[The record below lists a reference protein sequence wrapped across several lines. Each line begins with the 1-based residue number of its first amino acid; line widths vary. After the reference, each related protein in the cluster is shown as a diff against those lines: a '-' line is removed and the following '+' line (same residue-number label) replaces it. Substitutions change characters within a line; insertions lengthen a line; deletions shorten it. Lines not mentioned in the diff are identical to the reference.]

1 MEESAPT
8 LNLADVR
15 RIIEPLYEGQKLF
28 TGESVMAHAEG
39 VVDILRGIRD
49 DDDLLAAAYLF
60 CVWNQLKNPKEWL
73 AKHFGKQVCELV
85 ANLKVVIDVSEK
97 ARSREGE
104 ARISQQPDAV
114 RRLLLA
120 LCTDLRVVL
129 LRLASRLQTLRY
141 FAATKAP
148 GAKEYGAETLA
159 LYAPLANRLGIW
171 QMKWELED
179 LSLRFTEPEVFHTI
193 ANNLEETREERV
205 ASIQE
210 AVRRIQALLAS
221 RGIQASVSGRPK
233 HIYSIWKKMCKKN
246 LKFEQL
252 FDVRAIRIIVDS
264 VEKCYETLSLIQESF
279 EVLSKEFDDYI
290 AKPKPNGYQSLHTVI
305 VGSRGKP
312 LEIQIRTRAM
322 HEFAELGVA
331 AHWRYKEGSK
341 RKAGEHEEDRVAWLR
356 QMLAWKSDVQAAPTP
371 EAAKDEHIYVLTPQG
386 KVLDLPAGSTPI
398 DFAYLL
404 HTELGHRCRGAKV
417 DGVMVPLNTKLQ

>member
-73 AKHFGKQVCELV
+73 TKHFGRQVCELV

-171 QMKWELED
+171 QMNGSSKICLC
-179 LSLRFTEPEVFHTI
+179 
-193 ANNLEETREERV
+193 
-205 ASIQE
+205 
-210 AVRRIQALLAS
+210 AL
-221 RGIQASVSGRPK
+221 P
-233 HIYSIWKKMCKKN
+233 N
-246 LKFEQL
+246 LKFSTRLPITLKKPVKNVLLL
-252 FDVRAIRIIVDS
+252 FRKPCAEFRHCWLLEVFRLRFPDVRNTSIPSGRRCAR
-264 VEKCYETLSLIQESF
+264 
-279 EVLSKEFDDYI
+279 
-290 AKPKPNGYQSLHTVI
+290 
-305 VGSRGKP
+305 
-312 LEIQIRTRAM
+312 RT
-322 HEFAELGVA
+322 
-331 AHWRYKEGSK
+331 
-341 RKAGEHEEDRVAWLR
+341 
-356 QMLAWKSDVQAAPTP
+356 
-371 EAAKDEHIYVLTPQG
+371 
-386 KVLDLPAGSTPI
+386 
-398 DFAYLL
+398 
-404 HTELGHRCRGAKV
+404 
-417 DGVMVPLNTKLQ
+417 